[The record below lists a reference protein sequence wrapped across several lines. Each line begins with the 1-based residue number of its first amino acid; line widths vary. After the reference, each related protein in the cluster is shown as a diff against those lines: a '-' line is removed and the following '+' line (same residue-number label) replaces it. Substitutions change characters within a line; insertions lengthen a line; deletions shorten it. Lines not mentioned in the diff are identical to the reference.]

1 MTQDSRTLVR
11 LFERCGERDLRFVVR
26 SGLVLGGMLGVLQ
39 MLLWRVWSPWWSL
52 ALTGGLVGYV
62 TDLLAIRM
70 LFEPVDPVRMTL
82 TLTVTLTLTLTS
94 GWRGE
99 ERRVVAACR
108 HKHGEL
114 VGLG

>member
-1 MTQDSRTLVR
+1 MR

-26 SGLVLGGMLGVLQ
+26 SGLLFGGLLGLLQ

-70 LFEPVDPVRMTL
+70 LFEPVNPVRL
-82 TLTVTLTLTLTS
+82 GPLRLHGLFLQRQPQVS
-94 GWRGE
+94 DDF
-99 ERRVVAACR
+99 AAFMQR
-108 HKHGEL
+108 EVRLRKLFL
-114 VGLG
+114 VL

>member
-82 TLTVTLTLTLTS
+82 TLTVTLTLTLTLTLRLTLS
-94 GWRGE
+94 LTLSLALTRCGG
-99 ERRVVAACR
+99 RR
-108 HKHGEL
+108 
-114 VGLG
+114 